1 MHWMF
6 FNCHEFNGDVREW
19 QTGNVQDMSG
29 MFYNATKF
37 TRKIDRWDTSSVTN
51 MRHVS
56 IRGEF

>member
-37 TRKIDRWDTSSVTN
+37 TEKLTGG
-51 MRHVS
+51 H
-56 IRGEF
+56 EFGDEHAACFN